1 MEVIVSAR
9 HFDLDE
15 SIKSYVFDKMSK
27 LGEEYA
33 KLTTARVVLSLERN
47 WQVAEGHVTGK
58 HLDMEAQASTTD
70 MYASVDEMFDKLERQ
85 LRRHLE
91 KMQGHRKRASIGEIL
106 AETSDDDVDDS
117 EAYEEFTEVTA
128 V

>member
-9 HFDLDE
+9 HFDVDE
-15 SIKSYVFDKMSK
+15 SVKGYVFEKMNK
-27 LGEEYA
+27 LSEEYA

-58 HLDMEAQASTTD
+58 HLDMEASASTTD
-70 MYASVDEMFDKLERQ
+70 MYSSIDEMFDKLERQ

-91 KMQGHRKRASIGEIL
+91 KMREHRHVPSLGEVL
-106 AETSDDDVDDS
+106 VEDTEDDLDDAE
-117 EAYEEFTEVTA
+117 EIEEVATV
-128 V
+128 